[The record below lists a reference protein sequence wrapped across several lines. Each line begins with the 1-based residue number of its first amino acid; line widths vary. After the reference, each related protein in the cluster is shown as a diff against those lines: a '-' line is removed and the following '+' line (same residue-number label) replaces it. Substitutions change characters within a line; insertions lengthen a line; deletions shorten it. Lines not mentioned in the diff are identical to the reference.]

1 LTVNRQPF
9 GLNCLDGDET
19 LAHQV
24 TSPSA
29 RGRGGVVLHRARRIA
44 SGQAD
49 GLQMSASGQRPGRQS
64 ALGLADGLQTNAS
77 GQRPGRQT
85 GVLPGVGNLTECVHR
100 VLAVGLS
107 VRWHF
112 EWGRANA
119 PVSPVR
125 LAAAR

>member
-29 RGRGGVVLHRARRIA
+29 RGRGGVVLHRALRIA

-49 GLQMSASGQRPGRQS
+49 GLQMS
-64 ALGLADGLQTNAS
+64 AS

-100 VLAVGLS
+100 VLALGLS